1 MGFVLKCSVTE
12 KSDASLIKVYDKSG
26 IFNPNSNL
34 TGYQDASTIFLAS
47 VTAASITVYI
57 TDTTTL
63 LPSTN
68 TVVIDVFPTLPN
80 VVNTPYE
87 VTALALGYT
96 DGVIPDGMIEVI
108 YSITS
113 TVAGLDTVY
122 ETSVKKINY
131 ALVCCCVKALSGR
144 LDGCGC
150 ECEDEATQTY
160 LSAWAALKGLSRMVK
175 DCKQPRR
182 AIETLKSLQQTCLN
196 EKCLSCH

>member
-1 MGFVLKCSVTE
+1 MGFELKVRVTE
-12 KSDASLIKVYDKSG
+12 KSDASLLHIYDASG
-26 IFNPNSNL
+26 IYSANGNL
-34 TGYQDASTIFLAS
+34 TGYQNATTVFLAN

-68 TVVIDVFPTLPN
+68 AVTIDVFPTLPN

-96 DGVIPDGMIEVI
+96 DGVIPDGMIEVE
-108 YSITS
+108 YSITT

-131 ALVCCCVKALSGR
+131 ALVCCCVRALAGR
-144 LDGCGC
+144 LDSCGC

-160 LSAWAALKGLSRMVK
+160 LSAWAALKGLGRMVR
-175 DCKQPRR
+175 DCKQPNR
-182 AIETLKSLQQTCLN
+182 AIETLKSLQQTCRN